1 MSKIIGIDLGT
12 TNSAVA
18 VMEGGK
24 AKIIPTSEGANTCP
38 SVVAID
44 KNKSR
49 LAGSLAKRQAITNPE
64 NTIFSVKRF
73 IGRDF
78 NDAETQK
85 DVKSMPYEIIKD
97 SKGGIKVKMGDKDYT
112 PQEISAM
119 ILEKLKKDAESFLG
133 SEVKEAVIT
142 VPAYFNDNQ
151 RKATKDAGKIAGLEV
166 KRIIN
171 EPTASAL
178 AYGLDKDKKD
188 EKIAV
193 YDFGGGTFDI
203 TILELGDGVFE
214 VKATNGDTH
223 LGGDDMDQAVMD
235 YLVSEFKNSENIDLS
250 KDKTALQRLREAA
263 EKAKVELSS
272 SLETDINLPFI
283 TADSAGPK
291 HLNIKLTRS
300 KLEKLTED
308 LIERAI
314 EPCKKALEDA
324 KLSPS
329 DIDEVILVGGQTRM
343 PIIQA
348 KVKEFFGR
356 EPNRSINPDE
366 AVALG
371 AAIQGG
377 VFTGEAKDMVLL
389 DVTPLSLGLETLGTV
404 FTKLIDR
411 NTTVPTSKSQVFSTA
426 ADNQPSVEVHILQ
439 GERPMAADNKS
450 LGRFMLDGIPPA
462 PRGIP
467 QIEVSFDIDAN
478 GILNVK
484 ARDKA
489 SGKEQHITI
498 TGSSGLSDE
507 EIERMKKEAE
517 KHKSEDENKKNLI
530 DARNMADT
538 LIHTSEKTLKDAG
551 EKVSNDNKKEV
562 EEKIKKLKDEL
573 KNDDLEKIKSTT
585 EELSTSIQKVG
596 AAMYEQQAKSDAQ
609 KNKDSKT
616 EDKDEKAKNK
626 EPMEAEYKEK
636 PFDKT
641 QDKNEKDK
649 K

>member
-64 NTIFSVKRF
+64 NTVFSVKRF

-78 NDAETQK
+78 DDIETQK
-85 DVKSMPYEIIKD
+85 DVKSMPYEISKD

-119 ILEKLKKDAESFLG
+119 ILEKLKKDAESYLG

-223 LGGDDMDQAVMD
+223 LGGDDIDQAVMD
-235 YLVSEFKNSENIDLS
+235 YLVNEFKNSESIDLS

-324 KLSPS
+324 KMSPS
-329 DIDEVILVGGQTRM
+329 DINEVILVGGQTRM
-343 PIIQA
+343 PVIQA
-348 KVKEFFGR
+348 KVKEFFGK

-389 DVTPLSLGLETLGTV
+389 DVTPLSLGLETLGSV

-411 NTTVPTSKSQVFSTA
+411 NTTIPTSKSQVFSTA

-507 EIERMKKEAE
+507 EVERMKKEAE
-517 KHKSEDENKKNLI
+517 SHKSEDENKKNLI
-530 DARNMADT
+530 NARNQADT
-538 LIHTSEKTLKDAG
+538 LIHTSEKTLKDA
-551 EKVSNDNKKEV
+551 KAKISDNNKKEV
-562 EEKIKKLKDEL
+562 EEKIKKLKEEL
-573 KNDDLEKIKSTT
+573 KNDDLEKIKSST

-596 AAMYEQQAKSDAQ
+596 AAMYEQQAKTDAQ
-609 KNKDSKT
+609 KT
-616 EDKDEKAKNK
+616 REDKPENKDEKAK
-626 EPMEAEYKEK
+626 EPVEAEYKEK
-636 PFDKT
+636 
-641 QDKNEKDK
+641 QDKDK

>member
-49 LAGSLAKRQAITNPE
+49 LVGSLAKRQAITNPE
-64 NTIFSVKRF
+64 NTVFSVKRF

-78 NDAETQK
+78 DDAETQK
-85 DVKSMPYEIIKD
+85 DVKSMPYHISKG

-193 YDFGGGTFDI
+193 YDFGGGTFDV

-235 YLVSEFKNSENIDLS
+235 YLVEEFKNSEGVDLS
-250 KDKTALQRLREAA
+250 KDKTALQRLREAS

-283 TADSAGPK
+283 TADSTGPK

-324 KLSPS
+324 KMTPS

-348 KVKEFFGR
+348 KVKEFFER

-377 VFTGEAKDMVLL
+377 VFTGETKDMVLL
-389 DVTPLSLGLETLGTV
+389 DVTPLSLGLETLGSV

-411 NTTVPTSKSQVFSTA
+411 NSTVPISKSQIFSTA

-450 LGRFMLDGIPPA
+450 LGRFMLDGVPPA

-467 QIEVSFDIDAN
+467 QIEVTFDIDAN

-484 ARDKA
+484 ANDKA

-507 EIERMKKEAE
+507 EVERMKKEAE
-517 KHKSEDENKKNLI
+517 SHKSEDETKKNII
-530 DARNMADT
+530 DARNMGDT

-551 EKVSNDNKKEV
+551 EKVSSDNKKEV
-562 EEKIKKLKDEL
+562 EEKIKTLKDEL
-573 KNDDLEKIKSTT
+573 KNENLEKIKKATD
-585 EELSTSIQKVG
+585 ELSTSIQKVG
-596 AAMYEQQAKSDAQ
+596 AAMYEQQAKADAQ
-609 KNKDSKT
+609 KSKDKKEESKT
-616 EDKDEKAKNK
+616 DKKTEK
-626 EPMEAEYKEK
+626 PVEAEYKEK
-636 PFDKT
+636 PAGKT
-641 QDKNEKDK
+641 QDEKDK